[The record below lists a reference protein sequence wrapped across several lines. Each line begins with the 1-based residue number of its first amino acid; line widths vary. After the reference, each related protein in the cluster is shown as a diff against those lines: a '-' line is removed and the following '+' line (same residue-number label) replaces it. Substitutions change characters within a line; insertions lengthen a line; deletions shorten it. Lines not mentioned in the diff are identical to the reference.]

1 MASFES
7 VRRRSDL
14 TSADSFAEINGKDVE
29 VKDQIQLYAVNAQL
43 THPIVSPVLQPS
55 LGGLP
60 PQVRARRAS
69 RLTLGRLYIL
79 CGDSEVLR
87 DEIIYLAHR
96 AARPLAYPLRKELFD
111 ANPDRARLAKKFNE
125 QPTKV
130 HLQCFDGAC
139 HVLVRLVRGA
149 R

>member
-1 MASFES
+1 MP
-7 VRRRSDL
+7 
-14 TSADSFAEINGKDVE
+14 AEVNGKDIE
-29 VKDQIQLYAVNAQL
+29 VKDQLQLYAVNAQL

-60 PQVRARRAS
+60 PCVQARSAA
-69 RLTLGRLYIL
+69 LTGSLYIL

-96 AARPLAYPLRKELFD
+96 AARPLAYPLRKELLE
-111 ANPDRARLAKKFNE
+111 ANEDRTRLAKRFND

-139 HVLVRLVRGA
+139 HVLVRST
-149 R
+149 